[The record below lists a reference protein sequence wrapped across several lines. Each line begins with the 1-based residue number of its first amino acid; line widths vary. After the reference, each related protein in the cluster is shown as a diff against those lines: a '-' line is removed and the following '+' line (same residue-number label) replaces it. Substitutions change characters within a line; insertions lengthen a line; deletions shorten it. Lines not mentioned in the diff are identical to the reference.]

1 MSNEQ
6 VLVKG
11 KNGEDRL
18 IPFQTQTKRLLNRY
32 IKARGNSPVDWLFI
46 THDDEKM
53 NRDSVRGRTAK
64 KGPWGK
70 IRTVG
75 GSRIIFGNPSAKRS
89 VKKAANTL
97 THRRNLEIKRPIM

>member
-53 NRDSVRGRTAK
+53 NRDSVRRRIAKYGRMANIKNVRCSPHTFRHTIAK
-64 KGPWGK
+64 M
-70 IRTVG
+70 
-75 GSRIIFGNPSAKRS
+75 S
-89 VKKAANTL
+89 VKIGAELFTL
-97 THRRNLEIKRPIM
+97 HRIFVDTMI